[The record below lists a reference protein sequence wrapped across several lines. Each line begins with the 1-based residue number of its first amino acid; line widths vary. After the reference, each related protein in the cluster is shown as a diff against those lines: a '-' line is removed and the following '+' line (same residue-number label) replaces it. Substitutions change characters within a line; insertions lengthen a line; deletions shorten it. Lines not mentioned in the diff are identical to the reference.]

1 MDPST
6 RQTLLEDIAAQVR
19 VCPRCRL
26 CETRTNAV
34 PGEGPP
40 DARVMFVGEG
50 PGFQE
55 DRQGRPFV
63 GPAGQLLNQLL
74 LDAGLR
80 RPEVFITNLVKCRP
94 PNNRE
99 PHPDEVEACSEYLEG
114 QIALLQPRLICLL
127 GRPAT
132 QTILDP
138 SAAMTRVHGRVFEK
152 DGLRFMP
159 IYHPAAALHNPG
171 MRTPLEGD
179 FRALAA
185 VVRDSLES
193 NAS

>member
-1 MDPST
+1 MDLSL
-6 RQTLLEDIAAQVR
+6 RQSLLEDIAAQVR
-19 VCPRCRL
+19 TCTLCRL
-26 CETRTNAV
+26 CEGRTQAV
-34 PGEGPP
+34 PGEGPA

-50 PGFQE
+50 PGLQE

-74 LDAGLR
+74 LGAGLR
-80 RPEVFITNLVKCRP
+80 RPEVFITNIVKCRP

-99 PHPDEVEACSEYLEG
+99 PLPGEVEACREYLDG

-132 QTILDP
+132 QTLLDP
-138 SAAMTRVHGRVFEK
+138 SASIGRVHGRVFER
-152 DGLRFMP
+152 DGLRYMP

-171 MRTPLEGD
+171 MRAPLEQD
-179 FRALAA
+179 FKALAA
-185 VVRDSLES
+185 VVREAL
-193 NAS
+193 

>member
-6 RQTLLEDIAAQVR
+6 RQSLLEDIAAQVR

-26 CETRTNAV
+26 CETRTLAV

-40 DARVMFVGEG
+40 NAKVMFVGEG

-74 LDAGLR
+74 LGAGLR
-80 RPEVFITNLVKCRP
+80 RPEVFITNIVKCRP
-94 PNNRE
+94 PNNRD

-127 GRPAT
+127 GRPAI
-132 QTILDP
+132 QTLLDP
-138 SAAMTRVHGRVFEK
+138 SASMTRVHGRVFAK
-152 DGLRFMP
+152 DGLQFMP

-171 MRTPLEGD
+171 MRPALEGD

-185 VVRDSLES
+185 VVKEAL
-193 NAS
+193 